1 MIRTRYLIYAAIA
14 IVLGLIAIYPAL
26 DNARRIMEGMSL

>member
-1 MIRTRYLIYAAIA
+1 MSDRYLYLLAALV

-26 DNARRIMEGMSL
+26 SNARDVMAELRL

>member
-1 MIRTRYLIYAAIA
+1 MTRYLIYAAIA

-26 DNARRIMEGMSL
+26 RNAQEIMYTVPGL